1 MYLKAV
7 VMQKGNAVWPWVVV
21 GVVALGGAGAW
32 LFQENLQ
39 KMRLS
44 PAPAADTPA
53 GSAAVD
59 AASPSGTAQAPAEP
73 AAPRYPLAGSDAADP
88 ALPALAA
95 SDASALQALHDLL
108 PADALALLLR
118 EHLIQRVVVHV
129 DNLTQPSLPASAMA
143 LRPVAGVLA
152 VESTQDG
159 SLQRAAANALRYR
172 VYVEAFSQADMPAL
186 AAAYRRFYPLIQQAW
201 RENGHPD
208 GHFNDRLV
216 AVIDHLLQTPEP
228 AQPLLLERDERG
240 RYRFVDPDLQARSV
254 GQKALLRLDGE
265 QARAVKQQLR
275 TLRAALTRG

>member
-1 MYLKAV
+1 MYSKVV

-32 LFQENLQ
+32 LFQENLP
-39 KMRLS
+39 KMQPS
-44 PAPAADTPA
+44 PAPATSTPA
-53 GSAAVD
+53 GPAAVD
-59 AASPSGTAQAPAEP
+59 AASPSGTAPAEP
-73 AAPRYPLAGSDAADP
+73 AAPRYPLEGSDAADP
-88 ALPALAA
+88 ALPALAD

-129 DNLTQPSLPASAMA
+129 DNLTLPSLPASAMA

-159 SLQRAAANALRYR
+159 SLQLAAANALRYR

-201 RENGHPD
+201 RDVGYPD

-228 AQPLLLERDERG
+228 AQPLLLGRDERG

-254 GQKALLRLDGE
+254 G
-265 QARAVKQQLR
+265 
-275 TLRAALTRG
+275 

>member
-1 MYLKAV
+1 MYSKVV

-32 LFQENLQ
+32 LFQENLP
-39 KMRLS
+39 KMQPS
-44 PAPAADTPA
+44 PAPATSTPA
-53 GSAAVD
+53 GPAAVD
-59 AASPSGTAQAPAEP
+59 AASPSGTVP
-73 AAPRYPLAGSDAADP
+73 AAPRYPLEGSDAADP
-88 ALPALAA
+88 ALPALSD

-159 SLQRAAANALRYR
+159 SLQLAAANALRYR

-201 RENGHPD
+201 REIGHPD

-254 GQKALLRLDGE
+254 GQKALLRLDRE
-265 QARAVKQQLR
+265 QARAVRQQLH

>member
-1 MYLKAV
+1 MYSKVV

-39 KMRLS
+39 KMRPS

-53 GSAAVD
+53 GPAAVHP
-59 AASPSGTAQAPAEP
+59 ASPSGTAPAEP
-73 AAPRYPLAGSDAADP
+73 AAPRYPLEGSDAADP
-88 ALPALAA
+88 ALPALAD

-118 EHLIQRVVVHV
+118 EHLIQRVVVHI

-143 LRPVAGVLA
+143 LRPVAGALA
-152 VESTQDG
+152 VESTQDDG
-159 SLQRAAANALRYR
+159 LQLAAANALRYR

-201 RENGHPD
+201 RDVGHPD

-240 RYRFVDPDLQARSV
+240 RYRFVDPDLQSRSV

-275 TLRAALTRG
+275 ALRAALTRG

>member
-1 MYLKAV
+1 MYSKVV

-21 GVVALGGAGAW
+21 GVVALGGAGTW
-32 LFQENLQ
+32 LFQENLP
-39 KMRLS
+39 KMQPS
-44 PAPAADTPA
+44 PAPATSTPA
-53 GSAAVD
+53 GRAAVD
-59 AASPSGTAQAPAEP
+59 AASPSGTVPAEP
-73 AAPRYPLAGSDAADP
+73 AAPRYPLEGSDAADP
-88 ALPALAA
+88 ALPALSD

-159 SLQRAAANALRYR
+159 SLQLAAANALRYR

-201 RENGHPD
+201 REIGHPD

-254 GQKALLRLDGE
+254 GQKALLRLDRE
-265 QARAVKQQLR
+265 QARAVRQQLH